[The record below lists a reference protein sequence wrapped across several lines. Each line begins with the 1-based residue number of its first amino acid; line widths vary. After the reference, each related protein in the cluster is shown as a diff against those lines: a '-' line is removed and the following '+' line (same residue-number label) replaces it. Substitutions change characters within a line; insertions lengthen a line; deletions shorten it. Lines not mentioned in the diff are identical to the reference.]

1 MIVLTHHRK
10 ALTMALVSLG
20 GILLLAESR
29 AMAQVPAA
37 AARETTLKAEVS
49 NQIDS
54 MQKQAQVMVDTVFSF
69 GELGFQE
76 VETTK
81 YLTGILEKEGF
92 HVERGVAGIPTAWVA
107 TWGQGKPVISLGS
120 DVDDIPQA
128 SQKPGVA
135 YHDPAHRWRAR
146 ARRRTQLRRAA

>member
-1 MIVLTHHRK
+1 MK
-10 ALTMALVSLG
+10 SLARYLNNAFPAVTIFSG
-20 GILLLAESR
+20 FLLLAASH
-29 AMAQVPAA
+29 AA
-37 AARETTLKAEVS
+37 AQNRAPSEREAALKAEVS
-49 NQIDS
+49 SQIDA
-54 MQKQAQVMVDTVFSF
+54 MQKQAQVMVDTVFSY

-76 VETTK
+76 IETTN

-92 HVERGVAGIPTAWVA
+92 HIERGIAGIPTAWVA

-135 YHDPAHRWRAR
+135 YHAPLIEGAPGHG
-146 ARRRTQLRRAA
+146 